1 MLEHGCEEQ
10 DNLMQV
16 QILWSAQTI
25 YIIIT
30 ENYKK
35 IFCLLHKLSF
45 SLCWAQWK
53 PFHNSISISLL
64 LCSWY
69 PLCFALNTDTGLMIS
84 GKYQLLLKN
93 IIHITLNQ
101 LISISY
107 LMLRVHCCW
116 TLNPASDVCGA
127 EEVSF
132 LRYPRW
138 WFWEALIKM
147 DKT

>member
-1 MLEHGCEEQ
+1 MLEHGCEDQ

-16 QILWSAQTI
+16 QILWPAQTI

-30 ENYKK
+30 ENYNK

-64 LCSWY
+64 LYSWFL
-69 PLCFALNTDTGLMIS
+69 LCFALNTGTGLMIS

-93 IIHITLNQ
+93 IIHIILNQ
-101 LISISY
+101 LISSSY
-107 LMLRVHCCW
+107 VMLRVHCRW
-116 TLNPASDVCGA
+116 TLNPDSDACGA

-132 LRYPRW
+132 LRYPRRS
-138 WFWEALIKM
+138 FWEALIKM